1 MSSNRICLIED
12 DEIMGEAVSD
22 RFEIEGLDC
31 TWFQTG
37 DSARAALQKEK
48 FGVVISDI
56 KLPDIDGER
65 LYQEMRATGM
75 ELPPY
80 IFMTGYGAIDR
91 AVSLLKLDAEDYLT
105 KPVDIRVLIEMVRN
119 VLARNA
125 VGTVDTQGKAVL
137 GVSKPMRHIEA
148 LLPRLVADNITV
160 LITGESGVGKE
171 VVARA
176 LHRMRDP
183 EGKKPFI
190 SVNCGAITESLME
203 AELFGYMKGSY
214 TGAIRDKEDYFEQ
227 ADGGTLFLDEVGEMP
242 LAMQVKLL
250 RVIQERKVVRVGG
263 EKQIPIS
270 INLVCA
276 THRNLKKMVE
286 AGQFREDLFYRINVL
301 EMQIPPLRERKEDIL
316 WLTGMMLDA
325 EAVQHGRTRRELSP
339 QAEAALLEHPW
350 QGNIRE
356 LKSVLERA
364 CILSGQAVLT
374 PGALFGNGLE
384 PEPEAVPEPEPQ
396 AGSLNDVMGGYERQ
410 YIEKILRS
418 KQGKIAETA
427 AVLGISRKNLWEKM
441 KKLGISDDKEQ

>member
-1 MSSNRICLIED
+1 
-12 DEIMGEAVSD
+12 
-22 RFEIEGLDC
+22 
-31 TWFQTG
+31 
-37 DSARAALQKEK
+37 
-48 FGVVISDI
+48 
-56 KLPDIDGER
+56 
-65 LYQEMRATGM
+65 
-75 ELPPY
+75 
-80 IFMTGYGAIDR
+80 
-91 AVSLLKLDAEDYLT
+91 
-105 KPVDIRVLIEMVRN
+105 
-119 VLARNA
+119 
-125 VGTVDTQGKAVL
+125 
-137 GVSKPMRHIEA
+137 
-148 LLPRLVADNITV
+148 
-160 LITGESGVGKE
+160 
-171 VVARA
+171 
-176 LHRMRDP
+176 MRDP
-183 EGKKPFI
+183 DSKKPFI

-203 AELFGYMKGSY
+203 AELFGYMKGAY
-214 TGAIRDKEDYFEQ
+214 TGAIRDKEGYFEQ

-301 EMQIPPLRERKEDIL
+301 ELQIPPLRERKEDIL
-316 WLTGMMLDA
+316 WLSGLMLDA
-325 EAVQHGRTRRELSP
+325 EAVQHGRARRELSP

-364 CILSGQAVLT
+364 CILSGQPVLT

-384 PEPEAVPEPEPQ
+384 PEPEAVSEPEPQ

-427 AVLGISRKNLWEKM
+427 AVLGISRKNLWEKI
-441 KKLGISDDKEQ
+441 KKLGIGDDKEQ